1 MSEPT
6 PSPRGHR
13 PLTLRQFEW
22 LRSQL
27 TAWAR
32 EDLLSPEQMAG
43 ILARYPSEEELLGGR
58 SRRLHV
64 ALFSL
69 ACVMFAAGVLLVIGY
84 NWAELGRGAKLAL
97 IFFAVASA
105 FAGSAIAYRR
115 SRALLGE
122 VLAFVATLLYG
133 NAIWLLAQVFHIQ
146 AHYPD
151 GLLWWMIG
159 ALLTAHALRS
169 RLIGLQAIVL
179 LSVWTSMEAGFGNAN
194 YLFLPFAAL
203 AVWLAYR
210 TQARLL
216 VGLSALAMMGW
227 LWAAGLEGWDVPRET
242 AALLV
247 LGGCA
252 LFAFGMLAQGTAALA
267 RVWGAVGV
275 LVVLMALIPMTFTE
289 YHQPWWG
296 MAPERSTPLRIATL
310 LLLAFVAGR
319 FFRGRPGSFREAT
332 PVLVAALASAA
343 YAFLTAEIAR
353 NQEVSFALFAAI
365 GFSGLSVLLALWLIL
380 RGVRLER
387 GLSFF
392 AGVVYLLIFV
402 MVRWVDLIGDMLSSA
417 AVFFIASLVL
427 YATARFWGGRHARV
441 GARGVDV

>member
-6 PSPRGHR
+6 PS
-13 PLTLRQFEW
+13 LTLRQFEW

-27 TAWAR
+27 TAWTR
-32 EDLLSPEQMAG
+32 EDLLSPEQAAG

-58 SRRLHV
+58 SRRLYV

-84 NWAELGRGAKLAL
+84 NWAELGRGAKVAL

-151 GLLWWMIG
+151 GILWWMIG

-169 RLIGLQAIVL
+169 RLIGIQAIVL
-179 LSVWTSMEAGFGNAN
+179 LSVWTSMEAEFGNPN

-227 LWAAGLEGWDVPRET
+227 LWAAGAGGWDTPRET

-252 LFAFGMLAQGTAALA
+252 LFAFGMLAQGTSALA
-267 RVWGAVGV
+267 RVWQAVGI

-289 YHQPWWG
+289 YHQPWG
-296 MAPERSTPLRIATL
+296 MFPERSTPLRIATL

-332 PVLVAALASAA
+332 PVVVAALVSAA
-343 YAFLTAEIAR
+343 YALITAEITR

-365 GFSGLSVLLALWLIL
+365 GFSGLSVLLAVWLIL
-380 RGVRLER
+380 RGVRLDR

-402 MVRWVDLIGDMLSSA
+402 IVRWVDLIGDMLSSA

-427 YATARFWGGRHARV
+427 YATARFWGGRQARV
-441 GARGVDV
+441 GAGGGDV